1 MTGPWSSLDGLSE
14 INLVTLVSGMGVEIL
29 WGYYLGGRDRTHFV
43 PERILIALV
52 VEVRLDDEKD
62 FLEAFLV
69 FLESTRGLDKLVQEL
84 VNFLETDFVVLD
96 PLFQLGVR
104 LVDAVKLFSDHG
116 LIFLESHIDPVLD
129 LLIHLELLV
138 NHGIKLVLVDIMLV
152 ECVLGLLLFSWLGLL
167 LLGVTLGFTLVI
179 FLRTQ
184 GLILVVSIR
193 RATNI
198 CIKSFLVLV
207 E

>member
-1 MTGPWSSLDGLSE
+1 M
-14 INLVTLVSGMGVEIL
+14 
-29 WGYYLGGRDRTHFV
+29 
-43 PERILIALV
+43 ALF
-52 VEVRLDDEKD
+52 DEEED
-62 FLEAFLV
+62 LLEAFLV

-84 VNFLETDFVVLD
+84 VNFLESDFVVLD